1 MHHRHALLPSVVRV
15 LSQPTLFLALAA
27 SAGAGEVYSKPPSA
41 SGGLNAS
48 SWVDPDGNDADMYAW
63 DDFTLSRTE
72 TIAEVRWRGGYA
84 HGAQY
89 GRVTDFRV
97 SFFASVAGEFQPL
110 IVALPEHEDQEI
122 TIATFHTGDDAGE
135 TFAGVFG
142 GVDMYDYH
150 FVLPAPVTLTG
161 GVKYWLRV
169 VASQPVYPDWG
180 MTSSPVGDGSY
191 FRYSTGLHM
200 FHNVPHNLSFAL
212 YTGGWEDLGHAL
224 PGTDGLPQLAGS
236 GTLAGGTINTLTL
249 SHARPSSSAMLVLG
263 STSFHFPARGFL
275 LPRTPVHFVPLSTD
289 ASGGASWSFVQP
301 PGVPA
306 GMALFA
312 QAWIRDPLA
321 ARGWAASNVVSSR
334 AP

>member
-1 MHHRHALLPSVVRV
+1 MLHRHAPLPSFARR
-15 LSQPTLFLALAA
+15 LSGPALLLALAA

-41 SGGLNAS
+41 SGGLNTS
-48 SWVDPDGNDADMYAW
+48 SWVAPDGSDADMYAW
-63 DDFTLSRTE
+63 DDFTLSATE
-72 TIAEVRWRGGYA
+72 TIGEVRWRGGYA
-84 HGAQY
+84 YGAPY
-89 GRVTDFRV
+89 GRATDFRV

-122 TIATFHTGDDAGE
+122 TIATFHTGDNAGE

-142 GVDMYDYH
+142 NVAMYDYH
-150 FVLPAPVTLTG
+150 FVLPAPVTLMG

-169 VASQPVYPDWG
+169 VASQPGYPDWG

-200 FHNVPHNLSFAL
+200 FHNVPHNLAFSL
-212 YTGGWEDLGHAL
+212 HTSGWEDLGHAL

-236 GTLAGGTINTLTL
+236 GTLAGGSSNTLTL
-249 SHARPSSSAMLVLG
+249 RHARPSSPALLVLG
-263 STSFHFPARGFL
+263 RTSFHFPAHGFL
-275 LPRTPVHFVPLSTD
+275 RPRTPVLFVPLSTD

-301 PGVPA
+301 AGVAA
-306 GMALFA
+306 GTPLFA